1 MCIRDSRG
9 IAHARIKET
18 DRISATVTELAR
30 LGLHVEEHDD
40 GLTVHPGPMV
50 PAEIQTYDDH
60 RMAMSF
66 AVAGLV
72 SPGVVII
79 DPDCTTKTYPG
90 FFEDLARLCGVSR

>member
-1 MCIRDSRG
+1 M
-9 IAHARIKET
+9 
-18 DRISATVTELAR
+18 TELAR